1 MSLITAE
8 AAMTMSLI
16 RGWKRSLKWIK
27 SHQRHVTLLDT
38 KAPTTRTSNPL
49 VRFVTICCFEI
60 LCITTTTSSQ
70 VQTQSCSCDL
80 TNQVGDES
88 RWRVLKLKHERCS
101 PTTLKTVWLSQNPLA
116 WISSQR
122 IGRWNLQCKIL
133 LGMRKNIYVQCLTS
147 WWKYYFRTARWLAI
161 TPHVFITAWIS
172 LNASAICVT
181 SYRHHTRLARMRNGR
196 CNRFLKTII

>member
-1 MSLITAE
+1 MIIIHVELCVYLFANSLLLLVGLGKKLHKAMSLITAE

-27 SHQRHVTLLDT
+27 SHHRHVTLPDT

-101 PTTLKTVWLSQNPLA
+101 PTTLKTVWVSQNPLA
-116 WISSQR
+116 WISLQR
-122 IGRWNLQCKIL
+122 IGWCILQFKIL
-133 LGMRKNIYVQCLTS
+133 LGTRKTS
-147 WWKYYFRTARWLAI
+147 MC
-161 TPHVFITAWIS
+161 
-172 LNASAICVT
+172 NA
-181 SYRHHTRLARMRNGR
+181 
-196 CNRFLKTII
+196 